1 MVHGILA
8 ARLDAVPEAI
18 ECADGPP
25 PLLAA
30 FSSPPGTMNRGGMQA
45 NDAEALHRET
55 TVGTSREGH
64 RGLAGRVIVGGL
76 RTTAQERNGGMIVIA
91 VPGSRG
97 DVGRGQRGQVRCSCI
112 EGARLRYQRN
122 PA

>member
-1 MVHGILA
+1 M
-8 ARLDAVPEAI
+8 R
-18 ECADGPP
+18 
-25 PLLAA
+25 
-30 FSSPPGTMNRGGMQA
+30 A

-55 TVGTSREGH
+55 TVGTSREGP

-76 RTTAQERNGGMIVIA
+76 RTTVQGRNGGMIVIA

-97 DVGRGQRGQVRCSCI
+97 DVGRGQRGQVVSSCI